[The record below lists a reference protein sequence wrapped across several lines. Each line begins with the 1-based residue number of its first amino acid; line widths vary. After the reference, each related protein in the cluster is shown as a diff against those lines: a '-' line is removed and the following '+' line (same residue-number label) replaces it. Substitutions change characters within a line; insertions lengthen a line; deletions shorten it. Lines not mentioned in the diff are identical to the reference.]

1 MAMALCFGCGIVEV
15 LERIGHIM
23 DFMKPDLTTVHK
35 EEPLLEIRL
44 CSQHVSALLG
54 WTAQYTCRERTCLG
68 GRWNHWR
75 LNKCIWPAPGWVG
88 VLAPSWRIQ
97 RVYTFGN
104 PPPYK
109 GVMPSGGQ
117 TGRESLW
124 TIIRM
129 YHSIKELLS
138 YSCNSFMY

>member
-1 MAMALCFGCGIVEV
+1 MAMALCFGGGIVEV

-44 CSQHVSALLG
+44 CSQHVRALLG
-54 WTAQYTCRERTCLG
+54 WAIAHAAQ
-68 GRWNHWR
+68 WNYWR
-75 LNKCIWPAPGWVG
+75 LNKCMASSRMGRGTSTVMAYPVSIY
-88 VLAPSWRIQ
+88 LLK
-97 RVYTFGN
+97 
-104 PPPYK
+104 PPLIK
-109 GVMPSGGQ
+109 ELCHQEVRQ
-117 TGRESLW
+117 EGRAFLLRRLW